1 MISAIQL
8 LNFGKFKGKEF
19 ELSNSATVFLG
30 KNESGKTTIFDALR
44 LAIGSRFLTA
54 SQEPKK
60 SILSRYGETCLEG
73 YNILGKVPDLSKDS
87 APQFVHCVSLRE
99 GELEFAFNND
109 KLIKP
114 DFLRSKLLNNGV
126 NLEGISSSFKKIHSP
141 KTGSKD
147 ADHFNDLKE
156 EIVNLQT
163 KRSKLILE
171 IENLHSRNKNNSEKE
186 EKHFKDQNKEIE
198 IKNKLAQIEK
208 NSALDLK
215 IQKKI
220 QILECISEIQRL
232 KSIEESIRKNL
243 LYSKDESAG
252 FDSFQKEIEKSKN
265 NASSFELLLKDKE
278 NTINSKK
285 KELNDYKTQLSIL
298 QKLKQKAE
306 EWFDKIDTILKED
319 GFSEEIKTTHSN
331 PLHQLLGL
339 ILSGLGFCGVLGSF
353 ALFLFSKLSLTMFLS
368 GVFLSGGL
376 IILGLWLF
384 SHKKESVNF
393 RYSSEKE
400 KNFVLKISGQ
410 WNLTFPEYSIP
421 LMEKIEN
428 LRQFFSKQIQN
439 FDLKTAQVESIEK
452 EIRFLTEE
460 LDPIRSNLKLEAEK
474 ISNLESKRNSWLNDR
489 RSTTIQ
495 DYHKQVAE
503 FQTQSKYFSEGL
515 KKILTEH
522 SSHSLEDLEIKQKT
536 LIATMEDV
544 PNEFPN
550 DPERQFRDS
559 KKREL
564 EKELQSLD
572 SELKKLNTAIQV
584 EDARIQ
590 DLLPEKEKDLKDT
603 ILSLFEKELE
613 FSKIESKR
621 KSAKIAQELFEEISK
636 DQSTQFVLIA
646 SEIGK
651 EIDLLLPKRSVILE
665 AIDKKDSIKMQDEA
679 GTFRSIDHLSGGTL
693 ATFYL
698 IFKLFL
704 ARKTVPKKG
713 ILLLDE
719 PFVHLDRGRIESA
732 FFYLKKFQEE
742 TEYQICFFTKQEEI
756 ADTVLRF
763 FKDSKK
769 VSL

>member
-285 KELNDYKTQLSIL
+285 KEINDSKTQLSIL

-353 ALFLFSKLSLTMFLS
+353 ALFLFSKLSLT
-368 GVFLSGGL
+368 
-376 IILGLWLF
+376 
-384 SHKKESVNF
+384 
-393 RYSSEKE
+393 
-400 KNFVLKISGQ
+400 
-410 WNLTFPEYSIP
+410 
-421 LMEKIEN
+421 
-428 LRQFFSKQIQN
+428 
-439 FDLKTAQVESIEK
+439 
-452 EIRFLTEE
+452 
-460 LDPIRSNLKLEAEK
+460 
-474 ISNLESKRNSWLNDR
+474 
-489 RSTTIQ
+489 
-495 DYHKQVAE
+495 
-503 FQTQSKYFSEGL
+503 
-515 KKILTEH
+515 
-522 SSHSLEDLEIKQKT
+522 
-536 LIATMEDV
+536 
-544 PNEFPN
+544 
-550 DPERQFRDS
+550 
-559 KKREL
+559 
-564 EKELQSLD
+564 
-572 SELKKLNTAIQV
+572 
-584 EDARIQ
+584 
-590 DLLPEKEKDLKDT
+590 
-603 ILSLFEKELE
+603 
-613 FSKIESKR
+613 
-621 KSAKIAQELFEEISK
+621 
-636 DQSTQFVLIA
+636 
-646 SEIGK
+646 
-651 EIDLLLPKRSVILE
+651 
-665 AIDKKDSIKMQDEA
+665 
-679 GTFRSIDHLSGGTL
+679 
-693 ATFYL
+693 
-698 IFKLFL
+698 
-704 ARKTVPKKG
+704 
-713 ILLLDE
+713 
-719 PFVHLDRGRIESA
+719 
-732 FFYLKKFQEE
+732 
-742 TEYQICFFTKQEEI
+742 
-756 ADTVLRF
+756 
-763 FKDSKK
+763 
-769 VSL
+769 

>member
-19 ELSNSATVFLG
+19 ELSDSATVFLG

-44 LAIGSRFLTA
+44 LAVGSKFLTA
-54 SQEPKK
+54 NQEPKK

-73 YNILGKVPDLSKDS
+73 YNILGKTPDLSKDS

-126 NLEGISSSFKKIHSP
+126 NLEGISNSFKKIHSP
-141 KTGSKD
+141 KTNSKD
-147 ADHFNDLKE
+147 ADYFDSLKK
-156 EIVNLQT
+156 EIEDLQT
-163 KRSKLILE
+163 KRSELILE

-186 EKHFKDQNKEIE
+186 EKHLKDQNKETE

-220 QILECISEIQRL
+220 QVLECISEIQRL
-232 KSIEESIRKNL
+232 KSIEEFIRKNF

-265 NASSFELLLKDKE
+265 NTSSFELLLKDKE

-285 KELNDYKTQLSIL
+285 KELNDHKTQLSIL

-306 EWFDKIDTILKED
+306 EWFDKIDSILRED

-331 PLHQLLGL
+331 PLYKLLGI

-353 ALFLFSKLSLTMFLS
+353 ALFLFSKLSLATFLS
-368 GVFLSGGL
+368 GAFLSGSL

-384 SHKKESVNF
+384 SHKKESINF

-428 LRQFFSKQIQN
+428 LRQFLSKQIQN
-439 FDLKTAQVESIEK
+439 FDLKTAQIESIEK
-452 EIRFLTEE
+452 EIRLLTEE
-460 LDPIRSNLKLEAEK
+460 LDPIRSNLKLESEK

-503 FQTQSKYFSEGL
+503 FQTQSRHFSEGL

-564 EKELQSLD
+564 QKELQSLD
-572 SELKKLNTAIQV
+572 NELKKI
-584 EDARIQ
+584 EYFYPSRRRQ
-590 DLLPEKEKDLKDT
+590 DSRSTPR
-603 ILSLFEKELE
+603 
-613 FSKIESKR
+613 KR
-621 KSAKIAQELFEEISK
+621 KK
-636 DQSTQFVLIA
+636 
-646 SEIGK
+646 
-651 EIDLLLPKRSVILE
+651 
-665 AIDKKDSIKMQDEA
+665 
-679 GTFRSIDHLSGGTL
+679 TL
-693 ATFYL
+693 
-698 IFKLFL
+698 
-704 ARKTVPKKG
+704 KTPSN
-713 ILLLDE
+713 
-719 PFVHLDRGRIESA
+719 PF
-732 FFYLKKFQEE
+732 LKKN
-742 TEYQICFFTKQEEI
+742 
-756 ADTVLRF
+756 
-763 FKDSKK
+763 
-769 VSL
+769 

>member
-1 MISAIQL
+1 MISELDFVRIKISGIVEDEHIVSETLDNFSKSLICRKLEIKTNDLKTSSALIDNPIAKVFYDKLMDKKSNWNGQNSPDWNEVLVLGLEQIEEFSGKNDMISAIQL

-285 KELNDYKTQLSIL
+285 KN
-298 QKLKQKAE
+298 
-306 EWFDKIDTILKED
+306 
-319 GFSEEIKTTHSN
+319 
-331 PLHQLLGL
+331 
-339 ILSGLGFCGVLGSF
+339 
-353 ALFLFSKLSLTMFLS
+353 
-368 GVFLSGGL
+368 
-376 IILGLWLF
+376 
-384 SHKKESVNF
+384 
-393 RYSSEKE
+393 
-400 KNFVLKISGQ
+400 
-410 WNLTFPEYSIP
+410 
-421 LMEKIEN
+421 
-428 LRQFFSKQIQN
+428 
-439 FDLKTAQVESIEK
+439 
-452 EIRFLTEE
+452 
-460 LDPIRSNLKLEAEK
+460 
-474 ISNLESKRNSWLNDR
+474 
-489 RSTTIQ
+489 
-495 DYHKQVAE
+495 
-503 FQTQSKYFSEGL
+503 
-515 KKILTEH
+515 
-522 SSHSLEDLEIKQKT
+522 
-536 LIATMEDV
+536 
-544 PNEFPN
+544 
-550 DPERQFRDS
+550 
-559 KKREL
+559 
-564 EKELQSLD
+564 
-572 SELKKLNTAIQV
+572 
-584 EDARIQ
+584 
-590 DLLPEKEKDLKDT
+590 
-603 ILSLFEKELE
+603 
-613 FSKIESKR
+613 
-621 KSAKIAQELFEEISK
+621 
-636 DQSTQFVLIA
+636 
-646 SEIGK
+646 
-651 EIDLLLPKRSVILE
+651 
-665 AIDKKDSIKMQDEA
+665 
-679 GTFRSIDHLSGGTL
+679 
-693 ATFYL
+693 
-698 IFKLFL
+698 
-704 ARKTVPKKG
+704 
-713 ILLLDE
+713 
-719 PFVHLDRGRIESA
+719 
-732 FFYLKKFQEE
+732 
-742 TEYQICFFTKQEEI
+742 
-756 ADTVLRF
+756 
-763 FKDSKK
+763 
-769 VSL
+769 